1 MSSKLCGI
9 VSSHIRDGP
18 VYEAEKFPLSV
29 CLLPFRLLEGKD
41 SIFKC
46 ALATVKSY
54 LLLKT
59 HLDRLSNAATRRLL
73 GFDSRKSFEL
83 VFSLWNIFLA
93 NLKRF

>member
-29 CLLPFRLLEGKD
+29 CLLSFRLLEGKN
-41 SIFKC
+41 SIFKF
-46 ALATVKSY
+46 ALATVERY
-54 LLLKT
+54 LSLKT
-59 HLDRLSNAATRRLL
+59 RLERLSNAATRRLV
-73 GFDSRKSFEL
+73 GFDSRKSFKL

-93 NLKRF
+93 SLKRF